1 MTGRLL
7 IVPWLLT
14 ENIEFSNIQI
24 LANIITVAIYTQYHR
39 GLEFTCHQAQ
49 TLD

>member
-7 IVPWLLT
+7 ILPWLLT
-14 ENIEFSNIQI
+14 ENTEFSNIQI
-24 LANIITVAIYTQYHR
+24 LANIITVVIYIQYHR

-49 TLD
+49 TPD